1 MTKTLTEQWR
11 EGKLE
16 EGYYY
21 IRWSFN
27 IDDEPSY
34 MIDFFDTEYFAGGA
48 FINKQRKFIDE
59 VMSVVPSYEEYKRLQ
74 EQLNEANDTLIKSQN
89 MKQPDR
95 NNFVAQYL
103 LKWGMK

>member
-11 EGKLE
+11 EGTLL

-34 MIDFFDTEYFAGGA
+34 MIDFYDRENFVGGA
-48 FINKQRKFIDE
+48 FINKQHKFIDE
-59 VMSVVPSYEEYKRLQ
+59 VMCVVPSYDEIKRLQ
-74 EQLNEANDTLIKSQN
+74 EQKQKVIALIK
-89 MKQPDR
+89 DGR
-95 NNFVAQYL
+95 FVEALQEL
-103 LKWGMK
+103 EK